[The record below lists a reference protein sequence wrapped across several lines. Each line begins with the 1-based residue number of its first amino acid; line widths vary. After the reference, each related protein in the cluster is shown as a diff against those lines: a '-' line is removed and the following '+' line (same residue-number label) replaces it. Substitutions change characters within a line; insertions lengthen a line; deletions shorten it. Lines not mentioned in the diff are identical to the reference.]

1 MAQFKN
7 LQTLLLAGN
16 SFHFYVSTGL
26 GAEFDGMLTTCAQH
40 VPDTLL
46 HLSIWRDA
54 VWAIPLRVLSGLQEL
69 SMMHPSSLAKLGL
82 IFAHCAQLCSLSI
95 TTIGS
100 ACELELLTALRA
112 TQDALPGLTSFKLIL
127 WGEAFVADPGPFIE
141 FFKNKKGMRRLDLQ
155 LNHLLMGDDY
165 IRFLDVFAHLPRL
178 EVVGLELKGPG
189 FNREHLGLLD
199 ERLPLGLSALLLRWS
214 TYTFNAFESGS
225 DIHPQN
231 WIDMVRGDPIFASQC
246 LAHCPLVVSSL
257 RGALH
262 SATCTFSISNMI
274 CLSVDR
280 WTCARGCLRTAR
292 GR

>member
-1 MAQFKN
+1 
-7 LQTLLLAGN
+7 
-16 SFHFYVSTGL
+16 
-26 GAEFDGMLTTCAQH
+26 MLTTCAQH
-40 VPDTLL
+40 VPETLL

-69 SMMHPSSLAKLGL
+69 SMTHPSSLAKLGL

-100 ACELELLTALRA
+100 DCERELLTALRA
-112 TQDALPGLTSFKLIL
+112 TQDALPCLTSFKLVL

-155 LNHLLMGDDY
+155 LNHLLVGDDY
-165 IRFLDVFAHLPRL
+165 IRFLDVFAHLPPL

-189 FNREHLGLLD
+189 FSREHLGLLD

-214 TYTFNAFESGS
+214 TYTVFTVPESVI
-225 DIHPQN
+225 DPQN
-231 WIDMVRGDPIFASQC
+231 WIDMVCGDPIFASQC
-246 LAHCPLVVSSL
+246 LADRPLVVSSS

-262 SATCTFSISNMI
+262 SATCTLSISNMI
-274 CLSVDR
+274 CLSAER
-280 WTCARGCLRTAR
+280 WTCARNCSRTAR